1 MKSFYI
7 VTNRLKD
14 PNGEFTSAVVDIL
27 HQKGCEV
34 LDNPDGDY
42 DCIIALGGDG
52 TVLSTIRTIKKSSDV
67 PIVGINLG
75 HLGFMSS
82 VESDEVGRAIDAL
95 ISGEFYIER
104 RMMIEAT
111 VKQSKRCLGDVS
123 FTALNDVVINRR
135 GIARMITSNVYVNN
149 SLVNAY
155 FADGVIVSTPT
166 GSTGYNLSAGGPIVT
181 PEAEL
186 MLITP
191 ICPHSLNMRSVVVSD
206 KDTISIDVDMSRDL
220 EPENAILAVDG
231 QQVMEFSQKDTVVIK
246 KSNRSVGLVRFKDKN
261 FFKLLYMKLGD
272 QTV

>member
-1 MKSFYI
+1 MKSYYI

-14 PNGEFTSAVVDIL
+14 PDYVFTDQVRASLIK
-27 HQKGCEV
+27 KGCTVAE
-34 LDNPDGDY
+34 DPEGDY
-42 DCIIALGGDG
+42 ECIIALGGDG
-52 TVLSTIRTIKKSSDV
+52 TVLSTIRSIKKSSDV

-82 VESDEVGRAIDAL
+82 VESDEVDAAIDAL
-95 ISGEFYIER
+95 IKEDFDIER

-111 VKQSKRCLGDVS
+111 VEQSKRNFGDVT

-135 GIARMITSNVYVNN
+135 GFARMITSSVYVNDA
-149 SLVNAY
+149 LVNAY

-206 KDTISIDVDMSRDL
+206 KDTISINVDMSRDL

-231 QQVMEFSQKDTVVIK
+231 QQVMEFSQADRVVIK
-246 KSNRSVGLVRFKDKN
+246 KSDRSVGLVRFRDKS

-272 QTV
+272 QTD